1 LVKQVIFFPTG
12 NQIEIYRTM
21 KSHRHVI
28 HVPRILNLENSLN
41 FCCDLWKIPEA
52 NEYEFN
58 FSALSTVEPFTMAFV
73 ANEIKRY
80 RDSKQ
85 AVRFFATNHE
95 NKTYP
100 AHMGFFKAFGLEF
113 GKEPG
118 EASGS
123 STYIPLTILKVEDI
137 VNQAL
142 QEYEE
147 PGAII
152 ERHAEKIA
160 KILTR
165 CDRGD
170 LVDALTFSI
179 REVMRNIVEHS
190 GSSFIEYCAQYW
202 PTKNLV
208 EVAILDGGNGI
219 KYGLSPNPYLE
230 IQTERDALHMAML
243 PGVSGKMYKGVK
255 RQSNNVWQN
264 SGYGLY
270 MTSRICRNG
279 GDFFIVSNDACL
291 LLSSDSK
298 EDLKVNSKGTS
309 LRLRIDTTKIENYS
323 GMLSKFRREGAAVA
337 KELSGFDAIE
347 PSVASTMLMRDF
359 QSAN

>member
-1 LVKQVIFFPTG
+1 MNLKRYVV
-12 NQIEIYRTM
+12 N
-21 KSHRHVI
+21 
-28 HVPRILNLENSLN
+28 VPRVLNLQNSLR
-41 FCCDLWKIPEA
+41 FCCDLWKLPEA
-52 NEYEFN
+52 DEYEFN
-58 FSALSTVEPFTMAFV
+58 FSVLSTVEPFTMAFV
-73 ANEIKRY
+73 ANEIKRF
-80 RDSKQ
+80 RDSKPGL
-85 AVRFFATNHE
+85 RFFATNHE

-100 AHMGFFKAFGLEF
+100 AHMGFFRAFGLAF

-160 KILTR
+160 KVLTR
-165 CDRGD
+165 CERGD
-170 LVDALTFSI
+170 LVDTLTFSI

-190 GSSFIEYCAQYW
+190 GSSFIEYSAQYW
-202 PTKNLV
+202 PTRNMV

-219 KYGLSPNPYLE
+219 MYGLSPNPYLE

-243 PGVSGKMYKGVK
+243 PGISGKMYKGIK
-255 RQSNNVWQN
+255 RQPHNVWQN

-279 GDFFIVSNDACL
+279 GDFLIASNDACL
-291 LLSSDSK
+291 FLSADSK
-298 EDLKVNSKGTS
+298 EDMEVNSKGVS
-309 LRLRIDTTKIENYS
+309 LRLRIDTTKIENYAN
-323 GMLSKFRREGAAVA
+323 MLAKFRREGAAVA
-337 KELSGFDAIE
+337 RELSGLDAIE

-359 QSAN
+359 QRAN